1 MIREPV
7 ARRYAHALFD
17 AAEARGLLDTVEG
30 DLAAFARLL
39 RDEPRLSSL
48 LITPQ
53 VTAGEKRRLLV
64 AILGGRVHPLV
75 LELLW
80 LLLAKKRLPAV
91 GDITEG
97 YGLLLEAKRG
107 IVRAEV
113 TTARPPSAAQ
123 LDRLKAALERRTG
136 KKVLLERKIDPRIV
150 GGVVVRMGDQII
162 DRSIRRTFQEI
173 RASLLEVPVLG

>member
-17 AAEARGLLDTVEG
+17 AAKARGLLDTVES
-30 DLAAFARLL
+30 DLAGFERLL

-53 VTAGEKRRLLV
+53 VTTAEKHRLLE
-64 AILGGRVHPLV
+64 AILGGRVHGLV

-91 GDITEG
+91 GDIIEG
-97 YGLLLEAKRG
+97 YGLLLEAQRG

-113 TTARPPSAAQ
+113 TTARPMSAAQ
-123 LDRLKAALERRTG
+123 QERLKAALERRTG
-136 KKVLLERKIDPRIV
+136 KTVLIERKIDPRV
-150 GGVVVRMGDQII
+150 MGGVVVRMGDQVI
-162 DRSIRRTFQEI
+162 DRSIRRTFQEM

>member
-17 AAEARGLLDTVEG
+17 AAQARGLLDTIEG

-39 RDEPRLSSL
+39 REEPRLSSL

-53 VTAGEKRRLLV
+53 VTTVEKHRLLQ
-64 AILGGRVHPLV
+64 AILGGRVHALV

-80 LLLAKKRLPAV
+80 LLLAKKRLPAI

-97 YGLLLEAKRG
+97 YGLLLEAHRG

-113 TTARPPSAAQ
+113 TTARPMSAAQ
-123 LDRLKAALERRTG
+123 QERLKAALERRTG
-136 KKVLLERKIDPRIV
+136 KTVLIERKIDPRV
-150 GGVVVRMGDQII
+150 MGGVVVRIGDQVI
-162 DRSIRRTFQEI
+162 DRSIRRTFQEM
-173 RASLLEVPVLG
+173 RASLLEVPVFG